1 MKRAIIFGATGGI
14 GRAIAENMAEN
25 GWSLYIH
32 YNHNQQEAGK
42 MVQEFIENYPDQEF
56 FSLKLNFLAEDDVI
70 KKIISNLLPISAVIF
85 TQGITNYQFLG
96 SQELDEIEKIIQ
108 INLLAPIK
116 ITSLLESQ
124 LLKQAVDGHESL
136 SACPYVGILNL
147 TREDGETLQ
156 MFVANDSCDSITY
169 EGRIGFEYGKQEY
182 LAEIFDNAMS
192 GNRNRE

>member
-70 KKIISNLLPISAVIF
+70 KKIISNLLPISAVI
-85 TQGITNYQFLG
+85 
-96 SQELDEIEKIIQ
+96 
-108 INLLAPIK
+108 LL
-116 ITSLLESQ
+116 SLI
-124 LLKQAVDGHESL
+124 H
-136 SACPYVGILNL
+136 I
-147 TREDGETLQ
+147 
-156 MFVANDSCDSITY
+156 
-169 EGRIGFEYGKQEY
+169 
-182 LAEIFDNAMS
+182 
-192 GNRNRE
+192 

>member
-42 MVQEFIENYPDQEF
+42 MVQEFIEKYPDQEF

-70 KKIISNLLPISAVIF
+70 KKIVSNLLPISAVIF

-108 INLLAPIK
+108 IN
-116 ITSLLESQ
+116 
-124 LLKQAVDGHESL
+124 
-136 SACPYVGILNL
+136 
-147 TREDGETLQ
+147 
-156 MFVANDSCDSITY
+156 
-169 EGRIGFEYGKQEY
+169 
-182 LAEIFDNAMS
+182 
-192 GNRNRE
+192 